1 MISNLET
8 FKLNCKWISEINQ
21 APLPRNLH
29 SEKKKKV
36 PHNQIVN
43 SCIQHSDHK
52 KNNKDFLHPT
62 ALLRLIPTVSCHDAT
77 APVKDKVAI
86 ILLPVSSPLI
96 LNLRFF
102 ISKRTSQC
110 LRVSLLHLP
119 RWGNSH
125 REEEPH
131 CEAQTS
137 DWLQCILVGCPV
149 WLQTANFSQDLWV
162 TYLRGLGGKFTNSC
176 SQYIVTALTKEQTGF
191 SSFHVNCGAAAIPQY
206 LLLCKDCLK
215 WDFAF

>member
-29 SEKKKKV
+29 SEKKKRV

-86 ILLPVSSPLI
+86 ILLPVSSPLWFWTCDS
-96 LNLRFF
+96 L
-102 ISKRTSQC
+102 SQKEPASVWEFLC
-110 LRVSLLHLP
+110 YTCPGEETHTGRRSHTVKHKPLTGYSAYSWAVP
-119 RWGNSH
+119 CDFKQPISH
-125 REEEPH
+125 RIFELH
-131 CEAQTS
+131 ICA
-137 DWLQCILVGCPV
+137 D
-149 WLQTANFSQDLWV
+149 
-162 TYLRGLGGKFTNSC
+162 
-176 SQYIVTALTKEQTGF
+176 
-191 SSFHVNCGAAAIPQY
+191 
-206 LLLCKDCLK
+206 
-215 WDFAF
+215 